1 MMRSCKEA
9 CQEAYTTF
17 INEKIINSKNPKKFY
32 SFIKSKKQVSVNVGL
47 LKIGNCYII
56 DDTKRADIL
65 NKQYCSVFSK
75 PTKDTPPINS
85 PPAESV
91 IDDIDVQQNGVLKL
105 LKSVK
110 PHKATGPDGVSARFL
125 KEFSVEIAPALTLL
139 YRNSLKHEVLPQEWL
154 HASIVPVYK
163 GGKDRSS
170 AENYGPV
177 SLTLICCKIMEHII
191 YSNGMNHLQ
200 TNNILSDVQTWF

>member
-1 MMRSCKEA
+1 M
-9 CQEAYTTF
+9 
-17 INEKIINSKNPKKFY
+17 
-32 SFIKSKKQVSVNVGL
+32 
-47 LKIGNCYII
+47 
-56 DDTKRADIL
+56 
-65 NKQYCSVFSK
+65 
-75 PTKDTPPINS
+75 
-85 PPAESV
+85 
-91 IDDIDVQQNGVLKL
+91 

-110 PHKATGPDGVSARFL
+110 PHKATGPGGVSARFL

>member
-85 PPAESV
+85 PPAESI
-91 IDDIDVQQNGVLKL
+91 IDDIDIQPNGVQKFLEYKKL
-105 LKSVK
+105 FKSVK
-110 PHKATGPDGVSARFL
+110 TS
-125 KEFSVEIAPALTLL
+125 TLRL
-139 YRNSLKHEVLPQEWL
+139 HLLSLFYTETP
-154 HASIVPVYK
+154 
-163 GGKDRSS
+163 
-170 AENYGPV
+170 
-177 SLTLICCKIMEHII
+177 
-191 YSNGMNHLQ
+191 
-200 TNNILSDVQTWF
+200 